1 MTNKSRRAR
10 ALSRILL
17 VTGAVVLSMFA
28 TNLASEGRTLLGS
41 KVSLGLG
48 VGAVPD
54 YEGSDDY
61 EGAPLLFY
69 RMDWEHRYFE
79 FAAGQFKANLLAH
92 PGIEFG
98 PVVKFRRNAWVDA
111 DDNRVKR
118 LKGDGDAIEVGP
130 FVGIT
135 LGKIDANLQ
144 LVKDING
151 GHGGYVTTA
160 EAGYTMT
167 FSNKKT
173 QLRTSLETTYGS
185 DDYMDGYFSIDTAN
199 AIRSRLDRYDADDDF
214 RDVGLGLTLNHS
226 LSPSWTVSGIFKYQ
240 RLLGDAEDSPV
251 VDDQGDENQY
261 FAGAMGIYHF

>member
-1 MTNKSRRAR
+1 MYNIVKR
-10 ALSRILL
+10 ALPHLL
-17 VTGAVVLSMFA
+17 PVVSAVVLGVVA
-28 TNLASEGRTLLGS
+28 TNLAAEGRTLLGA

-69 RMDWEHRYFE
+69 RMDWRENRYLE

-92 PGIEFG
+92 PSIEIG
-98 PVVKFRRNAWVDA
+98 PIVKFRRNAWVDA

-118 LKGDGDAIEVGP
+118 LRGDGDAIEVGP

-144 LVKDING
+144 LLKDVNA
-151 GHGGYVTTA
+151 GHNGYVTTA
-160 EAGYTMT
+160 EAGYTKT
-167 FSNKKT
+167 FANKRT
-173 QLRTSLETTYGS
+173 QLRTSVETTYGS

-226 LSPSWTVSGIFKYQ
+226 LSPSWTVSGIFKYN

-261 FAGAMGIYHF
+261 FAGVMGIYHF